1 MNKTFAS
8 ISLNFVGDNNDS
20 TIITFL
26 SLGAIRACLKIM
38 LFLIIDI
45 NHNMTNV
52 KYTLLVK

>member
-45 NHNMTNV
+45 NYNMTRI
-52 KYTLLVK
+52 YYL